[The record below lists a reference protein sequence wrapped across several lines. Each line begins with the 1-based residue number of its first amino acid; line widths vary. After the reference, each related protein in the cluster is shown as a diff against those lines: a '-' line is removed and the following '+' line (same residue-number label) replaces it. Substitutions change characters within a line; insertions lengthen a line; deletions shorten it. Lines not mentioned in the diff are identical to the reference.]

1 MTDSAYV
8 GANVRHAYP
17 GISDRPAP
25 GPIQGPQPADRVLN
39 SDLTA
44 RDVSVEF
51 FGLLNVLLQP
61 SIMSAPTGISV
72 SPELSSA
79 FSDAVASPETRFL
92 KISIKNGL

>member
-17 GISDRPAP
+17 GISD
-25 GPIQGPQPADRVLN
+25 PQPADRVLN

>member
-1 MTDSAYV
+1 MLGMTDSAYV

-51 FGLLNVLLQP
+51 FGLLNGLLQP
-61 SIMSAPTGISV
+61 SCPHQLEYLSRPN
-72 SPELSSA
+72 SPRHSQTL
-79 FSDAVASPETRFL
+79 
-92 KISIKNGL
+92 